1 MSTPST
7 PKKHRAK
14 PIEALGGLVRKR
26 RGTRTLREV
35 AMTIDVSAA
44 TLLRI
49 ESGRIPDVETFGK
62 ICRWLELDPGVFL
75 GSQPASGAPPAALPA
90 QVQVSA
96 HFRAERAP
104 RQETIS
110 ALAAMLL
117 FAARAQQR
125 PDDSE
130 PDEPPPSGV

>member
-1 MSTPST
+1 MSTSGAS
-7 PKKHRAK
+7 KKHGGR
-14 PIEALGGLVRKR
+14 PIEALGGLVRQR

-62 ICRWLELDPGVFL
+62 ICRWLEMDPGVFL
-75 GSQPASGAPPAALPA
+75 GSQSAGSAAQPSRPTP
-90 QVQVSA
+90 VQVSA

-130 PDEPPPSGV
+130 PNEPPTSGV